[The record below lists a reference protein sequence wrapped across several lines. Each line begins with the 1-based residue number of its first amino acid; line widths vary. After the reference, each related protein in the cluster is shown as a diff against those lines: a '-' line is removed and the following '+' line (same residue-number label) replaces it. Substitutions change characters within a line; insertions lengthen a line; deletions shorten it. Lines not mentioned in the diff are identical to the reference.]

1 VKLVRLGAL
10 FGSLVLLVA
19 TTVSLFDTRSEI
31 RSRQRQQA
39 VTAAIVASE
48 SLASTTARMTAVV
61 DAANDATSAQRIGA
75 SFGPNAEACSGAD
88 DAAGTCATS
97 GIRSL
102 ESFGDAVRLSL
113 AAGGAAAIVVDQ
125 PTNSVL
131 AVSRRD
137 NITTALLVPAAD
149 LISEPASVVA
159 AELETEMTIDVARDA
174 VAADTGSTRRDGSR
188 YVVTTSIATPFDQGA
203 ITLTSTRDVSVGIG
217 AGAPLLYGTLIALG
231 TVLLA
236 LAGWTFLVERRS
248 LEERATTDELTGLA
262 NRREFE
268 DASSEELLA
277 ADRAGT
283 GVCVMLLDL
292 NGFKKINDTLG
303 HHVGDLVLQG
313 CGDRLRSAV
322 RDSDL
327 VGRWG
332 GDEFV
337 VLLPGI
343 EDGSAV
349 RVAAER
355 IGKALSD
362 SPIVDDITISASIG
376 AALYPRHGTNLDELV
391 RAADVAMYG
400 AKTSGVTFR
409 IADPLALAT
418 LAEGSQVYAGI
429 DRRRQPQP

>member
-19 TTVSLFDTRSEI
+19 TTVSLFDTRSEL
-31 RSRQRQQA
+31 RSRQQQQA
-39 VTAAIVASE
+39 VSASIVA
-48 SLASTTARMTAVV
+48 ADAVVSTTTRMEALV
-61 DAANDATSAQRIGA
+61 DAANAATTPSALTA
-75 SFGPNAEACSGAD
+75 SFGPGAAACSGTDSGGRGCA
-88 DAAGTCATS
+88 DAAVGATDA
-97 GIRSL
+97 
-102 ESFGDAVRLSL
+102 FGEAVRRSV
-113 AAGGAAAIVVDQ
+113 AAGGAAVVVID
-125 PTNSVL
+125 PSN
-131 AVSRRD
+131 A
-137 NITTALLVPAAD
+137 TALA
-149 LISEPASVVA
+149 
-159 AELETEMTIDVARDA
+159 VARDDGLTTGLEVPVA
-174 VAADTGSTRRDGSR
+174 DLVGSSTVDSLAALESTVTVSATKGPSGDATTAGGRSYTASTTLTEPFEQGAVTVAATTG
-188 YVVTTSIATPFDQGA
+188 VA
-203 ITLTSTRDVSVGIG
+203 VGIG
-217 AGAPLLYGTLIALG
+217 AGAPLLYGTLLALG

-268 DASSEELLA
+268 EESTEELLA

-313 CGDRLRSAV
+313 CGERLRAAV
-322 RDSDL
+322 RDGDL

-355 IGKALSD
+355 IGSVLSA
-362 SPIVDDITISASIG
+362 SPIVDDISISASIG
-376 AALYPRHGTNLDELV
+376 AALYPRHGTTLDELV
-391 RAADVAMYG
+391 RSADVAMYG
-400 AKTSGVTFR
+400 AKTSGVTYR
-409 IADPLALAT
+409 IADSLALVTA
-418 LAEGSQVYAGI
+418 ADAGSVYHGPE
-429 DRRRQPQP
+429 RRRPHVG